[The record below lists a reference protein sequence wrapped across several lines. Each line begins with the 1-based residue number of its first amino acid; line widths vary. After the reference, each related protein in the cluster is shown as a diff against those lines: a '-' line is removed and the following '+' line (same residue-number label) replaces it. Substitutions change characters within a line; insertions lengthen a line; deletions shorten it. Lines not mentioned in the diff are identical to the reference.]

1 MILPRIFGPPAQAAD
16 IKVSPELLAISASQ
30 PDEALQK
37 LQTSVQGL
45 SSSEAGR
52 RLKEHGPN
60 VVAQDKRHSRLKLL
74 GLALVN
80 PLVILLSIL
89 AAISAL
95 TGDFRAAS
103 VMMAMVVLGVVLRF
117 VQEARADTAAAK
129 LKAMISVTATV
140 VRDGE
145 TREIPL
151 AQLVPG
157 DVVHLAAGD
166 MIPADI
172 RILSCK
178 DLFVIQASLTGES
191 FPVEKF
197 AVQEAGEEAGPL
209 DLKNICF
216 LGTSVESGTA
226 AAVVVTTGLDTYLGS
241 MAGII
246 VGQEEPTSFDRGVSR
261 FTWLMIRFMAVM
273 VPLVFLINGF
283 TKHNWGE
290 AFFFALAVAVGM
302 TPEMLPMI
310 VTVCLSKGALAM
322 STQKVIVKRLNAIQ
336 NFGAMD
342 VLCTDKTGTLT
353 MDKVVLHQYCDV
365 VGGDDERVLTV
376 GLPEQLLPDR
386 SEEPPGPGH
395 PAEIQRTRGKFPDCP
410 LPQDRR
416 NPL

>member
-1 MILPRIFGPPAQAAD
+1 M
-16 IKVSPELLAISASQ
+16 
-30 PDEALQK
+30 
-37 LQTSVQGL
+37 
-45 SSSEAGR
+45 
-52 RLKEHGPN
+52 
-60 VVAQDKRHSRLKLL
+60 AQDKGHSRLKLL
-74 GLALVN
+74 GHALVN

-103 VMMAMVVLGVVLRF
+103 VMLAMVVLGVVLRF

-151 AQLVPG
+151 GQLVPG

-197 AVQEAGEEAGPL
+197 DVQEAGEGAGPL

-226 AAVVVTTGLDTYLGS
+226 TAVVVSTGLDTYLGS
-241 MAGII
+241 MAGTI
-246 VGQEEPTSFDRGVSR
+246 VGQEVQTSFDKGVTR

-290 AFFFALAVAVGM
+290 AFFFAMAVAVGM

-353 MDKVVLHQYCDV
+353 MDKVVLASILRR
-365 VGGDDERVLTV
+365 GGGRRRAGPEVS
-376 GLPEQLLPDR
+376 LPEQLFSDR
-386 SEEPPGPGH
+386 PEKPPGPGH
-395 PAEIQRTRGKFPDCP
+395 PPEI
-410 LPQDRR
+410 
-416 NPL
+416 